1 MIVFHEGLPRSGKS
15 YEALKEHIIPALK
28 AGKKVISN
36 IDGVNLEEIAKY
48 LGVPP
53 YTLEDLF
60 QSFFIQ
66 GDMDAQ
72 KKKLYSLV
80 KAEEGFTTDTL
91 VVIDE
96 IQILFP
102 SERNKLP
109 EHWIEWISEHGHH
122 GCHVVLIGQD
132 RRDCHNLW
140 RRRIQRVIS
149 FSKNTALGKEDS
161 YRWDLYEARRPEKY
175 IHVSGGSKK
184 YDPAIYPCYKSH
196 SHEDVNKENYS
207 DSRAVVWKDPKLQM
221 AFAGFLLLVAGGV
234 YGVANFLH
242 VEKPPEPVHT
252 TQDHFEDPGHTIRR
266 EENRTLVSAADPVP
280 SDPFQWV
287 LEGGNLVHFAGAFG
301 NYYYFQIYDRNL
313 KMVDVFTSTD
323 LSGYGY
329 TIRYQSRSATI
340 NKGSYTK
347 VIRRLQLP
355 QPEFESTNNGL
366 ASIEVF

>member
-15 YEALKEHIIPALK
+15 YEAIKEHIIPALK
-28 AGKKVISN
+28 AGNKVISN

-48 LGVPP
+48 LNVAA

-72 KKKLYSLV
+72 KEKLYSLV
-80 KAEEGFTTDTL
+80 KTEEGFTKDLL

-184 YDPAIYPCYKSH
+184 YDPAIFPCYKSH

-207 DSRAVVWKDPKLQM
+207 DNRAVVWKDPKLRM
-221 AFAGFLLLVAGGV
+221 AFAAFLLLVAGGV
-234 YGVANFLH
+234 YGVASFLH
-242 VEKPPEPVHT
+242 VDKPPEPAQT
-252 TQDHFEDPGHTIRR
+252 TPDHISDPANAIPQ
-266 EENRTLVSAADPVP
+266 EENRTRLSAPDPVP
-280 SDPFQWV
+280 SDPFQMS
-287 LEGGNLVHFAGAFG
+287 LANGNQVHFAGAFG
-301 NYYYFQIYDRNL
+301 SQYYFQIYDRDL
-313 KMVDVFTSTD
+313 KMVDVFTSKD

-329 TIRYQSRSATI
+329 SIRYQPRSATI
-340 NKGSYTK
+340 SKDAYSK

-355 QPEFESTNNGL
+355 QSDFEQTNTGL
-366 ASIEVF
+366 ASIEIF